1 MKYAPI
7 YKGDILCCYTVFSLV
22 LDSLFFM
29 PPSPTSKF
37 AQEGGKLYLAEA
49 LFDRFKL
56 EIRCPRCPGN
66 PSRPGFIKDEAGKG
80 ADGRPRRQWA
90 CQRSNSR
97 SSLSYCPRVSC
108 TEYIE
113 LARQQVDQDD
123 FNNTLQHTCQNVS
136 NLDFVATLKAYLIYN
151 PPPASLTSTP
161 QSQTQAMS
169 STQPKKRKAKE
180 ELPTLDK
187 SARHSMVQERQG
199 AKGAIDDLQHL
210 PAVLGQLKVLIEMS
224 KTWQE
229 QHNKLS
235 LFLASSPYRPPLPTE
250 MPSSSLPDIG
260 LLSSS
265 LPLPNVSQPKAFPSD
280 ATILCT
286 SSPGLSAGAPSV
298 LLHDILQ
305 EAEPLSD
312 TRIPSTCVEGKG
324 SSPPQPSPPPLKGPV
339 DLLPSTTRQNLS
351 SAVQRFPT
359 SIRVPVLPKMH
370 TFFTATGDKDK
381 QAKELVDSFRQTL
394 PDTEDGRKKRAEI
407 RKQAKDSG
415 LQSLFNSL
423 LNSST
428 RVRSQFTKPPRFLPP
443 RPELKCSDRK

>member
-1 MKYAPI
+1 
-7 YKGDILCCYTVFSLV
+7 
-22 LDSLFFM
+22 M
-29 PPSPTSKF
+29 PSSPTSKF

-56 EIRCPRCPGN
+56 EIRCPRCLGN

-123 FNNTLQHTCQNVS
+123 FNNTLQHTCQNLS
-136 NLDFVATLKAYLIYN
+136 DLDFVATLKAYLIYN
-151 PPPASLTSTP
+151 RPLASTTSTP

-169 STQPKKRKAKE
+169 STQSKKRKAKE
-180 ELPTLDK
+180 ELLVFDK

-199 AKGAIDDLQHL
+199 TKGPIDDLQHL
-210 PAVLGQLKVLIEMS
+210 PAALGQLKALIEMS

-229 QHNKLS
+229 QHDKLS

-250 MPSSSLPDIG
+250 MPSSSLPDMG
-260 LLSSS
+260 LQVASLSSS
-265 LPLPNVSQPKAFPSD
+265 LPSPNAAQPKALPSD
-280 ATILCT
+280 ATIPCT
-286 SSPGLSAGAPSV
+286 SSPGLSAGSPSM
-298 LLHDILQ
+298 LSHDTLQ
-305 EAEPLSD
+305 KAEPLSD
-312 TRIPSTCVEGKG
+312 TRIPSTCVEVNS
-324 SSPPQPSPPPLKGPV
+324 SSPLPLKGPV
-339 DLLPSTTRQNLS
+339 NLLPSTTRQNLS
-351 SAVQRFPT
+351 SAVQRYPT

-370 TFFTATGDKDK
+370 TFSTATGDKDK
-381 QAKELVDSFRQTL
+381 QAKELVDSFRQTSS
-394 PDTEDGRKKRAEI
+394 DTEDGRKKRAEI

-428 RVRSQFTKPPRFLPP
+428 RVRSQFSKPPRFLPP